1 MCLKDKSL
9 QDQWDLQ
16 TEQIWI
22 RENSSKLVFWSLG
35 GHIVGDFFLQIM
47 DSEKRVRTGMEKIFS
62 DF

>member
-35 GHIVGDFFLQIM
+35 GHVIEDFFLQIM
-47 DSEKRVRTGMEKIFS
+47 ESEKKVRTGMEKIFS

>member
-35 GHIVGDFFLQIM
+35 GHVIEDFFLQIM
-47 DSEKRVRTGMEKIFS
+47 DSEKKVRTGMEKIFS